1 MLAAAFLGSL
11 FFTGA
16 IGAESED
23 EQYPTF
29 ESYKLFEPSGIARI
43 PNTDDY
49 IVIDDKDPYLFIF
62 ELKGN
67 KLHQIS
73 NPPIKLKYKYKDEN
87 GKKTKVKVKVKKLEG
102 ITASLKKPGTFY
114 AITAFDRDNEKYRK
128 LVRFGLEKK
137 EKKKGLN
144 SEKNEKEKE
153 LNNEKPYK
161 IVKLEELKIYDPYE
175 AITYKDKPIPWLKV
189 EGLALT
195 PDEKHLLIGV
205 RAIGKNK
212 KPDKKN
218 EYIELYR
225 AIILKYKLN
234 DLKKLPEILVNV
246 DLEKIIGR
254 PEGISSLEYDPKL
267 KKFIVLTSFE
277 MDEKKSEDEDV
288 PEIDQVGGHLWLVP
302 EDFEGLNDAANW
314 EQYKKMSFTHK
325 AEGVSLTSK
334 PGEAIVVFDD
344 DNDRKSIKECDE
356 KFNQEPKERTVKI
369 NDRESKKRCN
379 GKFNQRPN
387 EGVFKIVD
395 INSGD

>member
-1 MLAAAFLGSL
+1 MNNSINRVLSIMLAAAFLGSL
-11 FFTGA
+11 FFTVA

-62 ELKGN
+62 KLEGNELQ
-67 KLHQIS
+67 QIS
-73 NPPIKLKYKYKDEN
+73 NPALKFECEDEN
-87 GKKTKVKVKVKKLEG
+87 CKGSKVKVKKLEG

-114 AITAFDRDNEKYRK
+114 AITAFARK
-128 LVRFGLEKK
+128 KPGKEVAKRETLVRFV
-137 EKKKGLN
+137 LN
-144 SEKNEKEKE
+144 KSTDAEQKS
-153 LNNEKPYK
+153 NEKPYK
-161 IVKLEELKIYDPYE
+161 IAELEELKISDPGGV
-175 AITYKDKPIPWLKV
+175 IGGDDMPWFKV

-195 PDEKHLLIGV
+195 PEEKHLLVGV
-205 RAIGKNK
+205 RTIGM
-212 KPDKKN
+212 N
-218 EYIELYR
+218 EDNPEYR
-225 AIILKYKLN
+225 VIILKYKLD

>member
-1 MLAAAFLGSL
+1 MNNSINRVLSIMLAAAFLGSL

-62 ELKGN
+62 KLEDN
-67 KLHQIS
+67 KLDQIS

-87 GKKTKVKVKVKKLEG
+87 GKKTEVKVKVKKLEG
-102 ITASLKKPGTFY
+102 ITASLKNPGTFY

-137 EKKKGLN
+137 GEKKGLN
-144 SEKNEKEKE
+144 SEKDKKE

-161 IVKLEELKIYDPYE
+161 IVKLEELKIYDPNK
-175 AITYKDKPIPWLKV
+175 AICELGKPWSKV

-195 PDEKHLLIGV
+195 PDEKHLLVGV

-212 KPDKKN
+212 DNP
-218 EYIELYR
+218 EYR
-225 AIILKYKLN
+225 VIILKYDINEL
-234 DLKKLPEILVNV
+234 DKLPDVIVNV

-254 PEGISSLEYDPKL
+254 PEGISSLEYDPDSGKY
-267 KKFIVLTSFE
+267 IVLTSYE
-277 MDEKKSEDEDV
+277 SSDKDIKTDE
-288 PEIDQVGGHLWLVP
+288 VGGHLWLVP
-302 EDFEGLNDAANW
+302 EDFIGLDVAKNW
-314 EQYKKMSFTHK
+314 KQHYRMPFTHK
-325 AEGVSLTSK
+325 PEGVSLTSK

-344 DNDRKSIKECDE
+344 DNDRKCIDKC
-356 KFNQEPKERTVKI
+356 K
-369 NDRESKKRCN
+369 
-379 GKFNQRPN
+379 GKFPYKPN